1 MAEQA
6 TRRAPT
12 GPTQEPPTDK
22 QHDYEELRR
31 LIVGP
36 EKEGLAAIEDRLEN
50 VEKRTEDV
58 STVVAEA
65 IQLRR
70 EKGDDLALAEALAP
84 TIQATL
90 RESVRR
96 DPHVLADALFPV
108 MGPAIRKSITETL
121 RSMLESFNEALEHS
135 LSLEG
140 IQWRIEAMRTGK
152 SFAEIAVMHSLLF
165 RVEQIFLI
173 HKETG
178 LVLNHLVAPS
188 VATQDPDMIAGM
200 LTAIQQFVRDSFNSK
215 STESLGSL
223 NVGELEV
230 WLEESPDAVL
240 AAVIRGHAPQDYR
253 LAMNEAL
260 ENIQRHYGP
269 ALSNFKGDAGPFRS
283 AEEKLAP
290 LLETHYKQG
299 EGETK
304 KTPKAAILVGAVL
317 AALVLGWIVYS
328 TYLVLQWRKFL
339 HALDHQPGIVLVS
352 HAKSGGKFQIQ
363 GFRDPYSTD
372 PVKLLSDANLNPND
386 AELQLAP
393 YYSLDDV
400 IVGRRSAEI
409 LHPPAGVRLAA
420 KNGELVAEGS
430 AAPQWIAQFEAHAP
444 WIAGVTRIDDSRL
457 ENSDL
462 AVLKPLKT
470 TIESTVILFPVG
482 SSQIETGQN
491 DKLAQAG
498 KNFQELLAQA
508 ARLRESVTVE
518 VTGHTDSTG
527 IEGTNMP
534 LSQERA
540 DAVRSHFL
548 RHGIKP
554 ANMRT
559 VGVGTSQPL
568 HSEDTEEG
576 RQFNRSVTFRIA
588 FTPLP
593 ITSSLGAGSAALV
606 GN

>member
-12 GPTQEPPTDK
+12 GPTQETPTDK

-36 EKEGLAAIEDRLEN
+36 EKDGIAAIEDRLEN

-70 EKGDDLALAEALAP
+70 EKGDDRALAEALAP

-121 RSMLESFNEALEHS
+121 RSMLESFNETLEHS
-135 LSLEG
+135 LSIQG
-140 IQWRIEAMRTGK
+140 IKWRIEAMRTGK

-200 LTAIQQFVRDSFNSK
+200 LTAIQQFVRDSFSSK
-215 STESLGSL
+215 TTESLGSL

-260 ENIQRHYGP
+260 EDVQRHYGP

-299 EGETK
+299 DGEAK
-304 KTPKAAILVGAVL
+304 KTPRAAIVAGAIL
-317 AALVLGWIVYS
+317 GALILGWIVYS
-328 TYLVLQWRKFL
+328 TYLILQWRKFL

-352 HAKSGGKFQIQ
+352 HNKSGGKFQIQ
-363 GFRDPYSTD
+363 GFRDPYSDD
-372 PVKLLSDANLNPND
+372 PAKLLSDANLDPKD
-386 AELQLAP
+386 ADLQLAP
-393 YYSLDDV
+393 YYSLDDA
-400 IVGRRSAEI
+400 IVARRSAEI
-409 LHPPAGVRLAA
+409 LHPPAGVKLVA
-420 KNGELVAEGS
+420 KNGELIAEGS
-430 AAPQWIAQFEAHAP
+430 APPQWIAQFEAHAP
-444 WIAGVTRIDDSRL
+444 WIAGVTRINDSRL

-462 AVLKPLKT
+462 AALKPLKT
-470 TIESTVILFPVG
+470 TIESTVVLFPVG
-482 SSQIETGQN
+482 SAQIETGQD
-491 DKLAQAG
+491 DKLAQIG
-498 KNFQELLAQA
+498 KNFQDLLAQA
-508 ARLRESVTVE
+508 ARLHESVTVE

-527 IEGTNMP
+527 IEGTNLP

-540 DAVRSHFL
+540 DAVRAHFL

-554 ANMRT
+554 ANLRT

-576 RQFNRSVTFRIA
+576 RQYNRSVTFRIA

-593 ITSSLGAGSAALV
+593 VTSSLGANSSALA